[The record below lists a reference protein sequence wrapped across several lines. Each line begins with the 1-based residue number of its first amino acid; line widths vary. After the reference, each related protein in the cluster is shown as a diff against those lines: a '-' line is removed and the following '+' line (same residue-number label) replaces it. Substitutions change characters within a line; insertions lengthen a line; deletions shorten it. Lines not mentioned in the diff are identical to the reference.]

1 MARSVLALFLVACVA
16 PLTFAWPY
24 GEQPVRGVNLGGWLV
39 LEKWMTPNV
48 FSGLPDNVNDEYKL
62 TQHLGY
68 AEAEKRLR
76 SHWDTWVTEA
86 DIIKFKNAGL
96 NHATG
101 LLTLRTANHGFPEVG
116 TMPSRLQAGAGP
128 HGLQVMMDL
137 HGAPG
142 SQNGNDHSGQSGSI
156 GFYYNDEN
164 LQRSVNVVRQI
175 ARWANA
181 SEWRNTVSI
190 IQTLNEPILWDD
202 YDYRLGR
209 LKDYY
214 GMAYHAVREVND
226 LAVVAVHDAFID
238 LTNWYY
244 FRDDPQYWWVMLDTH
259 LYQVFGDEYQ
269 GLTCEQHAALA
280 CRYRDRLGDANS
292 KLWTVVGEWSLAT
305 PHSCNNQGDIAR
317 QQIGVYENSGS
328 GYFFWSHNNGQ
339 NWAEWSMKH
348 SLDNG
353 WIRPSENNVAYC

>member
-1 MARSVLALFLVACVA
+1 VA
-16 PLTFAWPY
+16 PLAFSWPY
-24 GEQPVRGVNLGGWLV
+24 GEQPVRGVNLGGWLI

-48 FSGLPDNVNDEYKL
+48 FSGLPGDVNDEYAL
-62 TQHLGY
+62 TRHLGY
-68 AEAEKRLR
+68 ADAERRLR

-96 NHATG
+96 NHVRIPVGYWAFDIKSG
-101 LLTLRTANHGFPEVG
+101 EPWVSGSWDYAVKAAGWCRT
-116 TMPSRLQAGAGP
+116 

-164 LQRSVNVVRQI
+164 LQRATNVVRQI

-190 IQTLNEPILWDD
+190 IQTLNEPILWED
-202 YDYRLGR
+202 YNYRLDR
-209 LKDYY
+209 LKQYY
-214 GMAYHAVREVND
+214 RMSYDAVREVND

-238 LTNWYY
+238 LNNWYY
-244 FRDDPQYWWVMLDTH
+244 FRDDPHYWWVMLDTH

-269 GLTCEQHAALA
+269 GLTCEQHEAIA
-280 CRYRDRLGDANS
+280 CRYRQRLAESNS

-305 PHSCNNQGDIAR
+305 PSPCNNQGNIAR
-317 QQIGVYENSGS
+317 QQIGVWESASGW
-328 GYFFWSHNNGQ
+328 FFWSHNNGQ

-353 WIRPSENNVAYC
+353 WIRPSDNNVAYC